1 MPIQY
6 VKGSFA
12 KIGDRAFEFGVK
24 NTEGS
29 GKVKISASVFL
40 DGKDLTGS
48 SSIKIN
54 NENFKKIDQAMDLD
68 ITMGEVIT
76 IRMEPAESIP
86 PGAHTIKILI
96 NVMYPLWASFESE
109 FKVKL

>member
-1 MPIQY
+1 LPIQY

-12 KIGDRAFEFGVK
+12 KIGDSVFEFGIK

-29 GKVKISASVFL
+29 GKVKISPFVFL
-40 DGKDLTGS
+40 DGEDLTGRS
-48 SSIKIN
+48 LIKIN
-54 NENFKKIDQAMDLD
+54 NQNFKKIDQAIDLD

-76 IRMEPAESIP
+76 IRMEPAKTIP

-96 NVMYPLWASFESE
+96 NVMYPLWTSFETE
-109 FKVKL
+109 FKVKI